1 MRAKTIDKRRKQAH
15 SCPIDHGIATGASME
30 SKLIWQY
37 LQSERPVHCRR
48 TLDQYGYPSLHNTAV
63 RDGDQILYKR
73 TKPEVKTPQLN
84 DSTRRQERYSNR
96 LASSGEPQPPPDDVI
111 AKVLMVDQL
120 WLWILNN
127 GKCQILLLKPVT
139 GSTNCVNTPYDC

>member
-1 MRAKTIDKRRKQAH
+1 MNMRAETIDKRMKQAN
-15 SCPIDHGIATGASME
+15 SRPINQEIVASKSME

-48 TLDQYGYPSLHNTAV
+48 TLDQYGFPSLHNTAI
-63 RDGDQILYKR
+63 RDGDQILYKQ
-73 TKPEVKTPQLN
+73 TKPKAKPAQPKGTL
-84 DSTRRQERYSNR
+84 RWAERHNNR
-96 LASSGEPQPPPDDVI
+96 LASNEEPQLPPDDII

-127 GKCQILLLKPVT
+127 GKC
-139 GSTNCVNTPYDC
+139 